1 MTFNRLGTVP
11 LPLAL
16 HLAMHTVIG
25 LFCMFAGGLNMIDPW
40 VKGLQGI
47 GFFALGGFSWGYVFG
62 LLMARKEVVMLGFAA
77 SAAYTA
83 GGVWLLGGAWRL
95 LGALLIAV
103 GIHGFVALSAYR
115 KYILEA

>member
-1 MTFNRLGTVP
+1 MTSNRTDTIP
-11 LPLAL
+11 LPLAM
-16 HLAMHTVIG
+16 HLATHTVIG

-62 LLMARKEVVMLGFAA
+62 LLMARKEVVMLGFLA

-83 GGVWLLGGAWRL
+83 AGVWLMRDQWWAGAPL
-95 LGALLIAV
+95 LA
-103 GIHGFVALSAYR
+103 
-115 KYILEA
+115 